1 MGLNFEQVW
10 ASLQETGRL
19 IRELRDDSKET
30 DQRMKETDRLIR
42 ELRDDS
48 KETDQRM
55 KETDRLIRELRDDSK
70 ETDQRMKET
79 DQLIRELRDEGK
91 ETDRRMKELQKSMGD
106 LGNRF
111 GELAEHLVIPNIIE
125 KFNALNYHF
134 KETSKERKFHNPQ
147 TGRVEAEFDI
157 LLENTTYSIGVEVKT
172 KPAEKDVNEHI
183 RRLEFL
189 RQYKDLEGDKREI
202 RGAIAGA
209 IMPEE
214 VRRVALRAGLYVIE
228 QSGDTVRIE
237 EPSRIRG
244 W

>member
-1 MGLNFEQVW
+1 MEELVQPQMGLNFEQVW
-10 ASLQETGRL
+10 AALQETG
-19 IRELRDDSKET
+19 
-30 DQRMKETDRLIR
+30 
-42 ELRDDS
+42 
-48 KETDQRM
+48 
-55 KETDRLIRELRDDSK
+55 RLIRELRDDSK

-91 ETDRRMKELQKSMGD
+91 ETDRRMKDTDRRMKELQKSMGD

-111 GELAEHLVIPNIIE
+111 GELAEHLVIPNIIQ

-172 KPAEKDVNEHI
+172 KPSEKDVSEHI
-183 RRLEFL
+183 ARLEFL
-189 RQYKDLEGDKREI
+189 RQYKDQEGDKREI

-209 IMPEE
+209 ILPEE

-237 EPSRIRG
+237 EPPRIRG